1 MLGRNGP
8 RPSSRRVNA
17 PSVDV
22 GREAFDVVGSCL
34 CGHEK
39 RSAAQRQPLLQPLA
53 VQWFVTPITIACNP
67 FRSQRGTGLLLRQNS
82 SHRARDAGC
91 HGRGSVPRPRRTPVV
106 WSDNVRDRDAVTLGK
121 VCSTSPA
128 AGTRACLRARRR
140 IPWIRVPP
148 QVKCSRSARSPSC
161 VRCHPRRSGTQRGLR
176 TQRLRATSSART
188 RSRHLCQLMSRDMG
202 TCGLFM
208 HYLASARPKS
218 RT

>member
-1 MLGRNGP
+1 M
-8 RPSSRRVNA
+8 RRLWTFA
-17 PSVDV
+17 
-22 GREAFDVVGSCL
+22 GEAFDVMGSCL
-34 CGHEK
+34 CGHEM
-39 RSAAQRQPLLQPLA
+39 RSAAQRQPLLQPMA

-128 AGTRACLRARRR
+128 AGTRACLRA
-140 IPWIRVPP
+140 PP
-148 QVKCSRSARSPSC
+148 SAE
-161 VRCHPRRSGTQRGLR
+161 
-176 TQRLRATSSART
+176 ARY
-188 RSRHLCQLMSRDMG
+188 RYLCQLGSTDMG
-202 TCGLFM
+202 NCGLYI
-208 HYLASARPKS
+208 HSCACPEPKS

>member
-34 CGHEK
+34 RGHEK

-67 FRSQRGTGLLLRQNS
+67 FRSQRGMGLLLRQNS

-106 WSDNVRDRDAVTLGK
+106 RSDNGLDRGAVTSARCVRPVPL
-121 VCSTSPA
+121 PA
-128 AGTRACLRARRR
+128 PVHASGRGDGFHGFGFRRR
-140 IPWIRVPP
+140 SNAPDLRDPPVAFGATRGGVALSAGCEPSASGPLRVPEP
-148 QVKCSRSARSPSC
+148 
-161 VRCHPRRSGTQRGLR
+161 GL
-176 TQRLRATSSART
+176 
-188 RSRHLCQLMSRDMG
+188 DI
-202 TCGLFM
+202 
-208 HYLASARPKS
+208 YVN
-218 RT
+218 